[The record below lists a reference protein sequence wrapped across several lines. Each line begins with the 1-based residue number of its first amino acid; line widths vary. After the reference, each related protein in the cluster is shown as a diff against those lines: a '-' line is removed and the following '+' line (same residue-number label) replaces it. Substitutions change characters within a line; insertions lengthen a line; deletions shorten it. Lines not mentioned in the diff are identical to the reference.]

1 MSTINDKEY
10 LKKVSRLQNVIR
22 YQKLGLLCLIL
33 FSCSLLFNNYSEG
46 IENRTITEKI
56 EAFKTDAREE
66 LATVIAERA
75 VFVKE
80 KSWKGRLTLSDTE
93 EVSYYDEEIKE
104 LECLNQ
110 TINLL
115 EVKLTY
121 P

>member
-1 MSTINDKEY
+1 MTDYQSYKNKITQLERLIVYLWIGVFLLGSSFLGFSVYTYEST
-10 LKKVSRLQNVIR
+10 L
-22 YQKLGLLCLIL
+22 
-33 FSCSLLFNNYSEG
+33 SE
-46 IENRTITEKI
+46 RTITEKI
-56 EAFKTDAREE
+56 EAFKTDAKEE
-66 LATVIAERA
+66 LAVVIAERA

-110 TINLL
+110 AINLL
-115 EVKLTY
+115 EVRLTY

>member
-1 MSTINDKEY
+1 MTDYQYYKDRITGLERLVVYLGIAVFVLTSSFLGFSVYTYEST
-10 LKKVSRLQNVIR
+10 L
-22 YQKLGLLCLIL
+22 
-33 FSCSLLFNNYSEG
+33 SE
-46 IENRTITEKI
+46 RTIREKL
-56 EAFKTDAREE
+56 ESFKTDAREE
-66 LATVIAERA
+66 LALVIAERA

-93 EVSYYDEEIKE
+93 EVSYYDEEIE
-104 LECLNQ
+104 QLECLNQ